1 MERRD
6 ENDAREFTYCSE
18 EKKKKKG
25 RTRKVKHH
33 GQHSGKAEGLRFLA
47 MCFFMC
53 LHRLYDSRRRV
64 KGEKKKR
71 LTFVLSPFYPLLRN
85 NSTHDVSMSG
95 LFALRYFQHVSTL
108 INSCKV
114 RLRVPAAVNLP
125 QFATCTHLYEQKKKK
140 RHVNT
145 LFSLQKEKSRQLTLL
160 HFSLG
165 IPCDIIYEFSMNERT
180 GVL

>member
-1 MERRD
+1 M
-6 ENDAREFTYCSE
+6 DAIEPCQNWKGGMRTMQESSHTAQRK
-18 EKKKKKG
+18 KKKKKG

-53 LHRLYDSRRRV
+53 LHRLYDSKRRV
-64 KGEKKKR
+64 KRGKKKR
-71 LTFVLSPFYPLLRN
+71 LTFVLPPFYPLLSN

-140 RHVNT
+140 TREHFV
-145 LFSLQKEKSRQLTLL
+145 FSTKGEEPPTDSPSLLTW
-160 HFSLG
+160 HSL
-165 IPCDIIYEFSMNERT
+165 
-180 GVL
+180 